1 VTLGAYSCEVNAM
14 SIKNIE
20 IIKTIYV
27 SWRTLSSITVLKTT
41 KAHFIVPLVPLT
53 DINPDFELSPDAI
66 LRVLMAAI
74 SPPRSTEVF

>member
-1 VTLGAYSCEVNAM
+1 M

-27 SWRTLSSITVLKTT
+27 SWRTLSSITVLKMT

-53 DINPDFELSPDAI
+53 DINPDFELGPDAI
-66 LRVLMAAI
+66 LRVLIAAI
-74 SPPRSTEVF
+74 KVARSTKFF